1 MYSSQRQGLGAPNL
15 LAINEPKR
23 SPARSPTRPR
33 PPPGMEQVL
42 KEAEIAEIES
52 PVAVEPVTRHPPSG
66 AKAATH
72 QSTIS
77 SLPEIESPF
86 AEEPITR
93 HPSMQELMM
102 QSKARVG
109 QRAGGRGQGVRDSPN
124 HSDFN

>member
-1 MYSSQRQGLGAPNL
+1 
-15 LAINEPKR
+15 
-23 SPARSPTRPR
+23 
-33 PPPGMEQVL
+33 MEQVL

-102 QSKARVG
+102 QSKARAG
-109 QRAGGRGQGVRDSPN
+109 GRGKGEGGRGQGAGGRG
-124 HSDFN
+124 